1 MNAKFN
7 LLFLTTTAA
16 MLSGTVYANSNA
28 PSYIHTSGS
37 TVININKADAN
48 GLSHNM
54 LKEFNV
60 GPKGTILNNS
70 TQDIYRP
77 NGNIPKNK
85 KLNESAKV
93 ILNEVISNKAS
104 KLNGF
109 LEVAGQRAD
118 VIIANPN
125 GISCSGCSFINS
137 NRVTLSTGTPVF
149 TDGALTNYNVVKGK
163 ITIENGGLKNL
174 NSFTDILA
182 EKIILNGKVETGAL
196 NAVAGMYQYTI
207 ANGNIQ
213 SPVQYQG
220 TGIDVKSLGG
230 VTADQIVLVST
241 SAGVGVNNA
250 GILNSDNISIS
261 ASGAITNSGGIKAD
275 TINLFSGKN
284 IDNSYTGEIISDTGN
299 IFITARQD
307 IHNAGSIKSERATA
321 LTSGSRES
329 DGSEDSDD
337 SPLILG
343 SINNVGTI
351 SGKNAVLLNATNSV
365 NNDKGSITS
374 TGITN
379 IVAPKVNNRTE
390 MSGEVVD
397 ISSLGFENTGLI
409 TAANGMIIDGKYA
422 ITNYGTLKSKTLTL
436 KTDGAISMAKCFLWF
451 PCQNGTIKADLLKVE
466 APKIK
471 TVDEMSGNLEVKEI
485 KLNTAEQPTE
495 PEDLDESEEQEV
507 PEELKAA

>member
-7 LLFLTTTAA
+7 LLSLTTTAA
-16 MLSGTVYANSNA
+16 LLSGAVYADSNS
-28 PSYIHTSGS
+28 PSYIHTSGA
-37 TVININKADAN
+37 TVININKTNAN

-70 TQDIYRP
+70 IEDIYRP
-77 NGNIPKNK
+77 NGNIPKNR

-125 GISCSGCSFINS
+125 GITCSGCSFINS

-149 TDGALTNYNVVKGK
+149 KDGALTNYNVLKGK
-163 ITIENGGLKNL
+163 ITIENSGLKNL

-196 NAVAGMYQYTI
+196 NAVAGMYQYTV
-207 ANGNIQ
+207 ANGDIK
-213 SPVQYQG
+213 PLAQYQG

-241 SAGVGVNNA
+241 SAGVGVNNT
-250 GILNSDNISIS
+250 GILQSDKIFIS
-261 ASGAITNSGGIKAD
+261 ASGAITNAGSMKAD
-275 TINLFSGKN
+275 SINLTSVKN
-284 IDNSYTGEIISDTGN
+284 IENSSTGELASNTGN
-299 IFITARQD
+299 IVINANQD
-307 IHNAGSIKSERATA
+307 IRNSGNIKSENAI
-321 LTSGSRES
+321 LINSGSIGGES
-329 DGSEDSDD
+329 
-337 SPLILG
+337 SPVFFS
-343 SINNVGTI
+343 SINNLGTI
-351 SGKNAVLLNATNSV
+351 SGKNAVLLTATNSV

-374 TGITN
+374 TGKTTV
-379 IVAPKVNNRTE
+379 VAMKVNNRTE
-390 MSGEVVD
+390 ISGGEVD
-397 ISSLGFENTGLI
+397 ISSLGLENTGLI
-409 TAANGMIIDGKYA
+409 SATNDMSIYGKNA

-436 KTDGAISMAKCFLWF
+436 KTDGEILMAKCFLWF
-451 PCQNGTIKADLLKVE
+451 ACQNGTVKADLLKVE

-485 KLNTAEQPTE
+485 KLNTAEE
-495 PEDLDESEEQEV
+495 PEDLDETEM